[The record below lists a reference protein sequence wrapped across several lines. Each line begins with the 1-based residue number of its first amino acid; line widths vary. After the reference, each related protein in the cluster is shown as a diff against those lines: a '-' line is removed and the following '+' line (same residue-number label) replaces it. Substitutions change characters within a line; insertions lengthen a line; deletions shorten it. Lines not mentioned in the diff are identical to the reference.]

1 MSYYFYIL
9 KIGVDVMYFMEIM
22 NLIANDET
30 IPTNIKLDVSKR
42 IIDYCEA
49 GGCESDPYIKRQLD
63 YLKEVKEHYAKQN
76 R

>member
-1 MSYYFYIL
+1 
-9 KIGVDVMYFMEIM
+9 MYFMQIM
-22 NLIANDET
+22 DLIANDET

-49 GGCESDPYIKRQLD
+49 GGKETDQYIKKELD
-63 YLKEVKEHYAKQN
+63 YLLEVKENAKQN

>member
-1 MSYYFYIL
+1 
-9 KIGVDVMYFMEIM
+9 MYFMEIM

-49 GGCESDPYIKRQLD
+49 GGCESDPFIKKELD
-63 YLKEVKEHYAKQN
+63 YLLEVKENAKQN
-76 R
+76 K

>member
-1 MSYYFYIL
+1 
-9 KIGVDVMYFMEIM
+9 MYFMQIM

-49 GGCESDPYIKRQLD
+49 GGSESDPYVTRQLM
-63 YLKEVKEHYAKQN
+63 YLKEVKENNAK
-76 R
+76 